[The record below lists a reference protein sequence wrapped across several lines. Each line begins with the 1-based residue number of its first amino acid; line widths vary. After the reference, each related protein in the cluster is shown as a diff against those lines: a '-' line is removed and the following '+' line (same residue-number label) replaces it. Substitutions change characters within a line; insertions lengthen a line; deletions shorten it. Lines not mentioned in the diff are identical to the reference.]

1 MDKSEEQTQKNPK
14 EGTGEKT
21 SMSSV
26 DRPECAVCLQPC
38 VQPVQLPCRH
48 IFCYL
53 CVKGVTHR
61 SKKCAMCRQEIPA
74 NYLENPVL
82 VQVPQSNTVDEDDYQ
97 WFYEGRNGWWQYD
110 ERTSYEIE
118 SAYQKGE
125 KQVEVLI
132 AGFLYVIDFEEHHQ
146 YRRCDP
152 FRQRRVKRDLS
163 IIPKKGIAGIRIVN
177 EPEAEGAHSSNSVK
191 TSDNSTSSNEEVAD
205 VETEDTSDSDAQLNA
220 AAAVDS
226 EHTTNNVANARI
238 PANSGRTQD
247 SVTFQEAR
255 YNIRSNGKKQ

>member
-1 MDKSEEQTQKNPK
+1 MDRSGDHTKNSK
-14 EGTGEKT
+14 EGTSEK
-21 SMSSV
+21 SHMSSAEKL
-26 DRPECAVCLQPC
+26 ECAVCLQPC

-82 VQVPQSNTVDEDDYQ
+82 VQVPQSNTASEDEYE

-110 ERTSYEIE
+110 ERTSTEIE

-132 AGFLYVIDFEEHHQ
+132 AGFLYVIDFDEHHQ
-146 YRRCDP
+146 FRRCDP
-152 FRQRRVKRDLS
+152 FRQRRVKRDLQT
-163 IIPKKGIAGIRIVN
+163 IPKKGIAGIRIVD
-177 EPEAEGAHSSNSVK
+177 EQVPVEERAHSSGSVK
-191 TSDNSTSSNEEVAD
+191 DNSSDPEEIAITDPEYV
-205 VETEDTSDSDAQLNA
+205 SDSEVQLDAEA
-220 AAAVDS
+220 AGDS
-226 EHTTNNVANARI
+226 EHT
-238 PANSGRTQD
+238 ANSAGNVRTSESHERTYD
-247 SVTFQEAR
+247 SVTYQEAR
-255 YNIRSNGKKQ
+255 YSTRSSGKIE